1 MRSGNDDLADIAG
14 KVDAIVRDMQAER
27 ERNRRNFPLMAEY
40 LKLLDRFNPRAV
52 WAEEGNRTI
61 GRIPQ

>member
-27 ERNRRNFPLMAEY
+27 ERNRRDFPLMASY
-40 LKLLDRFNPRAV
+40 LDKLAIFKPRAV
-52 WAEEGNRTI
+52 WAEENGRTI
-61 GRIPQ
+61 GRKP